1 LKESPVPII
10 AVCPYCQTGRV
21 RAPEQAIGQATVC
34 PRCHANFTVI
44 DSGETEEVARRR
56 VAAPSVP
63 TPRPMPDSDPV
74 PLDQT
79 PTAVNET
86 TAVITVERRIPTPAP
101 VPVADDE
108 ETAGADPV
116 RVATVIAFLLGG
128 LGLVAAQLPYGR
140 FGTVGAC
147 ILGAF
152 LGAAAAFGSRRPV
165 YAIVAAALN
174 GLTLL
179 VALLLPGWL
188 GLNSW
193 RPSPTEKEDR
203 TVHVVSIEGLEKPA
217 TDWLDISQTWQLD
230 DVRAKASAAYGQV
243 ELAGPMGK
251 NAWSK
256 KAYIAVR
263 VKIGNVGVAREIKF
277 QGWDPAAVKLTDA
290 AGTPIPPA
298 KFESGWAPTEISKPA
313 SLTPGKSADW
323 VMLFESPPN
332 PTEYLR
338 LELPGGP
345 AGVTDS
351 PIRFQIP
358 ARPLELRH

>member
-1 LKESPVPII
+1 LKESLVPII

-21 RAPEQAIGQATVC
+21 RAPERAIGQAAVC
-34 PRCHANFTVI
+34 PRCRASFTVV

-63 TPRPMPDSDPV
+63 SPRPLPAADPV

-86 TAVITVERRIPTPAP
+86 TALITVPRPAP
-101 VPVADDE
+101 APQVADDE
-108 ETAGADPV
+108 VTEAFDPV

-140 FGTVGAC
+140 FGTIGAC
-147 ILGAF
+147 ILGGF
-152 LGAAAAFGSRRPV
+152 LGTAAAFGSRRPA
-165 YAIVAAALN
+165 YAIGAAALN

-193 RPSPTEKEDR
+193 RPAPAAKDEH
-203 TVHVVSIEGLEKPA
+203 TVHVVGTEGLERPKS
-217 TDWLDISQTWQLD
+217 DWLDIAQTWQLD
-230 DVRAKASAAYGQV
+230 DVRAKGSASYGQV

-251 NAWSK
+251 VAWSR
-256 KAYIAVR
+256 KAYVAVR
-263 VKIGNVGVAREIKF
+263 VRIGNVGVAREIQF
-277 QGWDPAAVKLTDA
+277 AGWDPATVKLTDA

-298 KFESGWAPTEISKPA
+298 KFDAGWAPTEVSKPA

-323 VMLFESPPN
+323 VMLFEAPAN

-345 AGVTDS
+345 GGVTDS

-358 ARPLELRH
+358 ARPLGLRH

>member
-1 LKESPVPII
+1 VPII
-10 AVCPYCQTGRV
+10 AVCPYCRTGRV
-21 RAPEQAIGQATVC
+21 RAPERAIGQAAVC
-34 PRCHANFTVI
+34 PRCQANFTVI

-56 VAAPSVP
+56 VGAPSVP
-63 TPRPMPDSDPV
+63 LPRPVPDSDPV

-86 TAVITVERRIPTPAP
+86 TALVTVPRPAPAPAP

-108 ETAGADPV
+108 KSQGPDPV
-116 RVATVIAFLLGG
+116 RVATVIAFLLAG

-147 ILGAF
+147 VLGGF
-152 LGAAAAFGSRRPV
+152 LGTAAAFGARRPV
-165 YAIVAAALN
+165 YAIGAASLN
-174 GLTLL
+174 GLTVL

-193 RPSPTEKEDR
+193 RPSPAAKEEHA
-203 TVHVVSIEGLEKPA
+203 VHVLGTEGLEKPKS
-217 TDWLDISQTWQLD
+217 DWLDLSQTWQLD
-230 DVRAKASAAYGQV
+230 DVRAKGSASYGPV

-251 NAWSK
+251 VAWTK
-256 KAYIAVR
+256 KSYVAIR

-277 QGWDPAAVKLTDA
+277 AGWDPAAVKLTDA

-298 KFESGWAPTEISKPA
+298 KFEAGWAPTETSKPK

-345 AGVTDS
+345 AGVTET
-351 PIRFQIP
+351 PIRFQIA
-358 ARPLELRH
+358 ARPLGLRH

>member
-1 LKESPVPII
+1 MPII

-21 RAPEQAIGQATVC
+21 RAPEHAIGCAAVC
-34 PRCHANFTVI
+34 PRCRASFTVV

-63 TPRPMPDSDPV
+63 AARPLPDSDPV

-86 TAVITVERRIPTPAP
+86 TALIAVPRPAP
-101 VPVADDE
+101 SPPPVTADED
-108 ETAGADPV
+108 ETAGRDPI

-147 ILGAF
+147 VLGSL
-152 LGAAAAFGSRRPV
+152 LGVAAAFGARKPA
-165 YAIVAAALN
+165 YPIGAAALS

-179 VALLLPGWL
+179 VALFFPGWL
-188 GLNSW
+188 GLSSW
-193 RPSPTEKEDR
+193 RPDR
-203 TVHVVSIEGLEKPA
+203 TAKEEHAVHVVSTEGFEKPA
-217 TDWLDISQTWQLD
+217 GDWLDISQTWQLD
-230 DVRAKASAAYGQV
+230 DVRAKGSASYGQV
-243 ELAGPMGK
+243 ELAGPPGK
-251 NAWSK
+251 AAWSK
-256 KAYIAVR
+256 KAYVAVR

-277 QGWDPAAVKLTDA
+277 AGWDPAAVKLTDA

-298 KFESGWAPTEISKPA
+298 RFDAGWAPTEVSKPA
-313 SLTPGKSADW
+313 SLPPGKSADW
-323 VMLFESPPN
+323 VMLFEAPPN

-345 AGVTDS
+345 AGVTDT

-358 ARPLELRH
+358 ARALGLRRQESAP

>member
-21 RAPEQAIGQATVC
+21 RAPEEAIGQAAVC
-34 PRCHANFTVI
+34 PRCRASFTVV

-63 TPRPMPDSDPV
+63 TPRSLPESDPL

-86 TAVITVERRIPTPAP
+86 TALITVPRPVPAP
-101 VPVADDE
+101 VPVVEDE
-108 ETAGADPV
+108 ATEGPDPV

-147 ILGAF
+147 ILGGF
-152 LGAAAAFGSRRPV
+152 LGAAAAFGSRKPV
-165 YAIVAAALN
+165 YAIAAAALN

-193 RPSPTEKEDR
+193 RPSPAAKEDR
-203 TVHVVSIEGLEKPA
+203 AVHVLGTEGLEKPKS
-217 TDWLDISQTWQLD
+217 DWLDISQTWQLD
-230 DVRAKASAAYGQV
+230 DVRAKGSASYGQV

-251 NAWSK
+251 VAWSK
-256 KAYIAVR
+256 KAYVAVR
-263 VKIGNVGVAREIKF
+263 VKIGNVGVAREIRF
-277 QGWDPAAVKLTDA
+277 AGWDPATVKLTDD

-298 KFESGWAPTEISKPA
+298 KFEAAWPTEISKPA

-323 VMLFESPPN
+323 VLLFEAPAN

-338 LELPGGP
+338 LELPGAP
-345 AGVTDS
+345 AGVPDS

-358 ARPLELRH
+358 ARPLGLRH

>member
-1 LKESPVPII
+1 VPII
-10 AVCPYCQTGRV
+10 AVCPYCRTGRV
-21 RAPEQAIGQATVC
+21 RAPEQAVGQAAVC
-34 PRCHANFTVI
+34 PRCRANFTVI
-44 DSGETEEVARRR
+44 DSGETEEMARQR

-63 TPRPMPDSDPV
+63 APRPLPASDPV

-86 TAVITVERRIPTPAP
+86 TALITVPRPAPAP
-101 VPVADDE
+101 VPQIANDDE
-108 ETAGADPV
+108 ESPGPDPV
-116 RVATVIAFLLGG
+116 RVATVIAFLLAG

-152 LGAAAAFGSRRPV
+152 LGTAAAFGSRKPA
-165 YAIVAAALN
+165 YPIGAAAIN

-179 VALLLPGWL
+179 VALMLPGWL

-193 RPSPTEKEDR
+193 RPAPSAKEDR
-203 TVHVVSIEGLEKPA
+203 AVHVVGTEGLEKPA
-217 TDWLDISQTWQLD
+217 SDWLDISQTWQLD
-230 DVRAKASAAYGQV
+230 DVRAKASAAYGPV

-251 NAWSK
+251 AAWSK
-256 KAYIAVR
+256 KSYVAVR

-277 QGWDPAAVKLTDA
+277 AGWDPAAVKLTDA

-298 KFESGWAPTEISKPA
+298 KFEAGWSPTEVSKPA
-313 SLTPGKSADW
+313 SLTPGRSADW
-323 VMLFESPPN
+323 VMLFEAPAN
-332 PTEYLR
+332 PAEYLR

-345 AGVTDS
+345 AGVTDT

-358 ARPLELRH
+358 ARPLGLRH